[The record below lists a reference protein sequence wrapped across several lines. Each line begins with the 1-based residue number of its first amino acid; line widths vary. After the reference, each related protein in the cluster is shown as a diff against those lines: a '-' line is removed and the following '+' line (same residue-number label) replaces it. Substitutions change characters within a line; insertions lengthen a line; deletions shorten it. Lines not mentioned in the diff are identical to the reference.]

1 MMPPPKQ
8 SRPRGRRRARP
19 RDLPSSAAHGVP
31 RVYEHAVKVVTTHST
46 KGVSIIL
53 SGWSLTWR
61 SEWYNESGYQSHRGR
76 SSFPPLAESIVCSGR
91 IASRSE
97 FDTGGHVYL
106 ATVVGYLVAEVLEMT
121 RNAAL
126 AARKLAS
133 SNFINNWLF
142 AMTRNSINFSQA

>member
-1 MMPPPKQ
+1 MPPPKQ
-8 SRPRGRRRARP
+8 LNCGPAR
-19 RDLPSSAAHGVP
+19 
-31 RVYEHAVKVVTTHST
+31 VVDGEQDHVTCPVAPHTACPEST
-46 KGVSIIL
+46 S
-53 SGWSLTWR
+53 TR
-61 SEWYNESGYQSHRGR
+61 WYNESGYQSHRGR

-126 AARKLAS
+126 AARKPAS